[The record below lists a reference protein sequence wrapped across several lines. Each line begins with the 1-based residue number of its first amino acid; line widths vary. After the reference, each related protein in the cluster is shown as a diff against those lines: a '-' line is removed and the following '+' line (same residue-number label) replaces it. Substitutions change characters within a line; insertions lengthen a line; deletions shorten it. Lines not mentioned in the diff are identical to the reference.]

1 MRNVRCADC
10 DEYRNEWCEKV
21 IDSPHPDMI
30 RDCQYWHERKDLV
43 GVIRCKDCKH
53 RYVDGDGVRYNVC
66 DQNHNNAQSD
76 DWFCADAE
84 RREQDER
91 I

>member
-1 MRNVRCADC
+1 MRNVKCSDC

-43 GVIRCKDCKH
+43 EVVRCKDCKYYKSVLAH
-53 RYVDGDGVRYNVC
+53 CTIRGDKAFLIRG
-66 DQNHNNAQSD
+66 AD
-76 DWFCADAE
+76 DFCSRAE
-84 RREQDER
+84 RREG
-91 I
+91 